1 MSVEQMALD
10 YAKAW
15 SSGDPDAVAAF
26 YREDGAI
33 TINRGD
39 PIEGSEALKGM
50 ISSFFA
56 EFPGMTVKL
65 EHLRM
70 AGNHVMFGWLLEG
83 THVETGNRVSIPGW
97 EEWDLD
103 SNLKVEKSLGW
114 FDAEEYDRQ
123 IREGI

>member
-1 MSVEQMALD
+1 MSIQQVAED

-15 SSGDPDAVAAF
+15 SSGDAEQVAAF
-26 YREDGAI
+26 YRPNGRI

-39 PIEGSEALKGM
+39 PIIGRDALLEM
-50 ISSFFA
+50 ISGFHS
-56 EFPGMTVKL
+56 EFPGMVLTVDN
-65 EHLRM
+65 LRT

-83 THVETGNRVSIPGW
+83 KHVETGNQVSVPGW

-103 SNLKVEKSLGW
+103 EDLKVETSLGW
-114 FDAEEYDRQ
+114 FDAEDYERQ